1 MLEKIQARVW
11 KFGDGINSDL
21 ILPGHAIY
29 KPVAEQ
35 RKFVFEANRPGWAGQ
50 VQQGDVI
57 VAGTDFGVGSGRP
70 TPRVLKDVG
79 IAVILADSFNG
90 LFFRQCVNFGLPLM
104 RYAGISGLF
113 EEMDRVEVDFD
124 AWSATN
130 LRTGQR
136 VVATSLPDMLKKTM
150 LTGGVIPFLLSQGYI
165 REAVP
170 VRSAR

>member
-1 MLEKIQARVW
+1 MPDKIQARVW

-50 VQQGDVI
+50 VQPGDVI
-57 VAGTDFGVGSGRP
+57 VAGYDFGVGSGRP
-70 TPRVLKDVG
+70 TPRVLKEVG
-79 IAVILADSFNG
+79 ISVILADSFNG
-90 LFFRQCVNFGLPLM
+90 LFFRNCVNFGLPLM
-104 RYAGISGLF
+104 RYAGVSSLF
-113 EEMDRVEVDFD
+113 EEMDGIEVDFD

-130 LRTGQR
+130 LRTSHR
-136 VVATSLPDMLKKTM
+136 IEATRLPDMLKETM
-150 LTGGVIPFLLSQGYI
+150 LTGGVIPWLISQGYI

-170 VRSAR
+170 VRSER